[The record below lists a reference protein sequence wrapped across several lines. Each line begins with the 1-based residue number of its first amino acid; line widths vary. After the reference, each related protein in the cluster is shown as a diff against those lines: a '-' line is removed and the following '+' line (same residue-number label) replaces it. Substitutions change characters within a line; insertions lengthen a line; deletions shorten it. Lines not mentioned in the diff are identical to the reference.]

1 MSSANYSNKS
11 RGVESIFQLTS
22 DIFQIYF
29 KSTFFFNFVE
39 ASHLLDLK
47 KLMGDNPPN
56 LLIPIS
62 KKKQS
67 LISRYPDN
75 LGLILVI
82 IAVSSLIYDWLVN
95 SNGYILALFAIL
107 IVLIFAQMNRIKGLY
122 YISEKG
128 LIVPYTWLTQK
139 RIELNSIVEIH
150 TEKLIQKDT
159 KTEIDG
165 IRIIID
171 NPALKFNI
179 TGIQESNIILTAS
192 DYDKIDLEIFSEELH
207 KYKRNDSRT
216 GNTLAQRLDDQVN
229 RSWFGRWKLI
239 FLNTFDSS
247 TEFGFFFL
255 LIYIILNVPLENRLR
270 LLFILISVLYIL
282 AVLIFN
288 ISDRPSSIV
297 GFRGH
302 ELGPLLYNE
311 ADVLTTVR
319 FITMSQ
325 PSNVE
330 LIDCELLF
338 QSEPISQINELKEL
352 HPKEVESGVL
362 TYCVAQFAGN
372 QTKSIGVNIRFR
384 YIDQIEVEYELPIYW
399 A

>member
-1 MSSANYSNKS
+1 M
-11 RGVESIFQLTS
+11 
-22 DIFQIYF
+22 
-29 KSTFFFNFVE
+29 E

-67 LISRYPDN
+67 FISRSPDN
-75 LGLILVI
+75 LGLLLTIM
-82 IAVSSLIYDWLVN
+82 AVSSLIYDWLVN

-122 YISEKG
+122 YISAKG
-128 LIVPYTWLTQK
+128 LIVPYTWITQK
-139 RIELNSIVEIH
+139 RIELNSIVEIR

-159 KTEIDG
+159 STEIDG

-171 NPALKFNI
+171 HPSLKFNI

-192 DYDKIDLEIFSEELH
+192 DYDKIDLEIFSEELD
-207 KYKRNDSRT
+207 KYKRNDRGT
-216 GNTLAQRLDDQVN
+216 PNTLAQRLDDQVN

-239 FLNTFDSS
+239 FLNTVDSS
-247 TEFGFFFL
+247 TEFGFFLL
-255 LIYIILNVPLENRLR
+255 LIYITLVVPFGDSLQ
-270 LLFILISVLYIL
+270 LLFVIIFTLYFL

-288 ISDRPSSIV
+288 ISNRPSSIV
-297 GFRGH
+297 GFRSH

-319 FITMSQ
+319 FIAMSQ

-330 LIDCELLF
+330 LVDCVLLF

-352 HPKEVESGVL
+352 HPKEVQSGVL

-384 YIDQIEVEYELPIYW
+384 YIDQIEDEYELPIYW